1 METLS
6 RVRVQATLENLPAC
20 LSVVHD
26 CAAQTGFDHKRIVE
40 VEIAAEEALVNVI
53 RYAYDD
59 PGGYVE
65 IRCGKDNDKSLV
77 VEIRDEGP
85 PFDPLALTPPEV
97 VGGIAE
103 RRIGGLGVHIMRR
116 LADTVEYAREGSFNR
131 LLLRF
136 AETAPR

>member
-1 METLS
+1 MEPLS
-6 RVRVQATLENLPAC
+6 RVKVQAALENLPAC

-26 CAAQTGFDHKRIVE
+26 CAVLAGFGHKRILE

-53 RYAYDD
+53 RYAYDF

-65 IRCGKDNDKSLV
+65 VRCSKDTGRSLIL
-77 VEIRDEGP
+77 EIRDEGP
-85 PFDPLALTPPEV
+85 PFDPLALTPPDV
-97 VGGIAE
+97 MGGIAE

-116 LADTVEYAREGSFNR
+116 LADTVEYVRDGSFNV

-136 AETAPR
+136 AETVPA